1 MVVYK
6 LSLISSKVK
15 RTSAEMLMKWSQP
28 VVIAKFLALN
38 VVQLAN
44 PLTGVLVRK
53 AMLVKLRNSMTE
65 LYLFG

>member
-6 LSLISSKVK
+6 LNLISFKVK
-15 RTSAEMLMKWSQP
+15 RTSATMLMKWSQP
-28 VVIAKFLALN
+28 VVIAKFLAPN

-53 AMLVKLRNSMTE
+53 AHVSQIKK
-65 LYLFG
+65 YYD